1 MSNYHYNL
9 VMLYMSDIKLSTLF
23 VLLYLIFS
31 TTLSDYKHVISKG
44 SMFKGIK

>member
-9 VMLYMSDIKLSTLF
+9 VILYMSDIKLSALF
-23 VLLYLIFS
+23 VLPYLIF
-31 TTLSDYKHVISKG
+31 TTLSDYKHVINKG